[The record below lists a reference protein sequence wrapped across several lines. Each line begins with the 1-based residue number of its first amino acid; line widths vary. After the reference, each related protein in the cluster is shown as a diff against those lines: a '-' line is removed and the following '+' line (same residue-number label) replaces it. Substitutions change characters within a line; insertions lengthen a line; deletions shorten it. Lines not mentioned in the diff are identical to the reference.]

1 MAGERTFVVKILG
14 NADGAITAF
23 KNLAR
28 EGQQSIG
35 GKLGSAFDVV
45 QKGALIA
52 LGALTA
58 VGGAA
63 LGAVAAAA
71 ADEASQKSL
80 EAQLIRSAGATNA
93 PF

>member
-23 KNLAR
+23 KKLAR
-28 EGQQSIG
+28 EGTDAFEQVQSIG

-63 LGAVAAAA
+63 
-71 ADEASQKSL
+71 
-80 EAQLIRSAGATNA
+80 I
-93 PF
+93 